1 MKWFGQIWTA
11 PGVFKRVGWRKRI
24 FRGNFAK
31 WKNYTIK
38 R

>member
-1 MKWFGQIWTA
+1 MKWFGQIWIA
-11 PGVFKRVGWRKRI
+11 PGVFKHVGWRN
-24 FRGNFAK
+24 FGVNFAK